1 MPLRQQIAGIR
12 VREIL
17 PDSQYFGPDE
27 AHVSSCTSDPHRCQ
41 RGSLFVA
48 VQSSAEDGHLGV
60 DQALDRGAVAVIAER
75 YLPISAPLYV
85 VPDSREAYGRICH
98 HLAGCPTDALCT
110 VGVTGTNGKTSTTQ
124 LIAAVLKAAGCPTG
138 LMNSLAY
145 DDTQRRQAAPCS
157 TPPAHE
163 LARWLGRMRDN
174 RCSHAVI
181 EASSQAL
188 AERRTAGLELDA
200 AVLTNVRRD
209 HLDFHQTVFNY
220 RRAKARLFEHLK
232 PGGFVVA
239 HADDPASRF
248 LLRDLPHPVLTVGM
262 RREAELSARVVE
274 RHPGEQTFLMTAGD
288 ETVAVQTRM
297 FGDHHVYNCL
307 SAAAVGLLLGIDL
320 VTVAR
325 GLESVTSIEGRMEP
339 LVAGQP
345 FGVYLDHAHTP
356 DSLAAT
362 LKALRQVTSGR
373 VLCVLAIPP
382 GGDTSQRPLLGRV
395 LERGTDCAVITG
407 NGAAWQQVLP
417 VAHEILDGYDRPA
430 KAHVLPDQAG
440 AIRWML
446 GEAGPDDAVL
456 IAATPPSR
464 SRNGKKKPVMDARQ
478 VAERWLAQVGANIEY
493 PQPPT
498 KLARLRTA
506 CHRLAIN

>member
-1 MPLRQQIAGIR
+1 MPLRQQSAGIR

-17 PDSQYFGPDE
+17 PDSQFFGPNE
-27 AHVSSCTSDPHRCQ
+27 AHISSCTSDPNRCH

-48 VQSSAEDGHLGV
+48 VQTSEEDGHTGV
-60 DQALDRGAVAVIAER
+60 DQALNRGAAAVIAER

-85 VPDSREAYGRICH
+85 VPDSREAYGQICH
-98 HLAGCPTDALCT
+98 HLAGCPTDSLCT
-110 VGVTGTNGKTSTTQ
+110 VGVTGTNGKTTTTQ
-124 LIAAVLKAAGCPTG
+124 LIAAILRTAGCPTG
-138 LMNSLAY
+138 VMNSLVY
-145 DDTQRRQAAPCS
+145 DDTDRRQPATGS
-157 TPPAHE
+157 TPAAHE

-174 RCSHAVI
+174 QCSHAVV
-181 EASSQAL
+181 EASSRGL
-188 AERRTAGLELDA
+188 AERRTAGMELDA
-200 AVLTNVRRD
+200 AVLTNLRRD
-209 HLDFHQTVFNY
+209 HLDFHQSIFNY

-239 HADDPASRF
+239 HADDPATRF
-248 LLRDLPHPVLTVGM
+248 LLRDIPHPVLTVGM

-274 RHPGEQTFLMTAGD
+274 RHAGEQTFLLTAGD

-325 GLESVTSIEGRMEP
+325 GLESVTTIEGRMEP
-339 LVAGQP
+339 LVGGQP

-356 DSLAAT
+356 DALAAT
-362 LKALRQVTSGR
+362 LKALRQVTTGR
-373 VLCVLAIPP
+373 VLCVFAIPQD
-382 GGDTSQRPLLGRV
+382 GDPSQRPLLGRV
-395 LERGTDCAVITG
+395 LERGADAGVITG
-407 NGAAWQQVLP
+407 SGGKWQQVLP

-430 KAHVLPDQAG
+430 KAHVLPDQAA

-446 GEAGPDDAVL
+446 GQAGPNDAVL
-456 IAATPPSR
+456 IAAAPTPGTRNRKGKPDR
-464 SRNGKKKPVMDARQ
+464 SARQ
-478 VAERWLAQVGANIEY
+478 VAQRWLANVGSNIDY

-498 KLARLRTA
+498 KMALLRTA
-506 CHRLAIN
+506 CHRLAVN